1 MTELAGATIRELALD
16 PGGTVEIVIS
26 TADLRVRGVDGDHVV
41 VRSRGGAPLVDGL
54 RIEAAPGVVRI
65 RDGEGGLRFGPLQ
78 IFGRPSSDLDIDVP
92 RSASIALRTMSGSVE
107 ATGLAGASRWAT
119 ASGDL
124 RIATSAGPVQ
134 VETMSGDAMVEASG
148 TIALGART
156 VSGDLRVRAPR
167 LEVIEAS
174 STSGD
179 LRVEA
184 GLAVGARH
192 SLSSVSGDVDVV
204 TDSPVRLEAQTI
216 TGDVR
221 ATGPHAAEGGRG
233 RRTLVVGDGS
243 VALSVRTTSGDVR
256 LRVASDASPTGP
268 AWPAAPS
275 RPVAPAAPTAPVPP
289 VAPAAPTAPV
299 PPVAPAAPVAPVPP
313 IPPAAPVPPPLPSAA
328 SAPVSAIEP
337 QPIELLA
344 PSTATEED
352 TQPWSAPE
360 SAVDRREAA
369 RLDVLR
375 ALERGDL
382 DIDAASRRLEAL
394 EEAGPRQFRG
404 WC

>member
-1 MTELAGATIRELALD
+1 VTGLAPASVRELALE
-16 PGGTVEIVIS
+16 PGGTVEILVS
-26 TADLRVRGVDGDHVV
+26 TADLRVRGVDGNRVI
-41 VRSRGGAPLVDGL
+41 VRSRNGDPLADGL

-65 RDGEGGLRFGPLQ
+65 RDGDGIRFGPLQ
-78 IFGRPSSDLDIDVP
+78 FFGRPSADLDIDVP
-92 RSASIALRTMSGSVE
+92 RGAAISLRTLSGSVV

-134 VETMSGDAMVEASG
+134 VETMSGDAVVEASG
-148 TIALGART
+148 SIALGART

-179 LRVEA
+179 VRVEA
-184 GLAVGARH
+184 ELAGGARH

-221 ATGPHAAEGGRG
+221 ASGLHAAEGGRG

-243 VALSVRTTSGDVR
+243 VALSVRTTSGDVS
-256 LRVASDASPTGP
+256 LRVKAVASPGSPGRP
-268 AWPAAPS
+268 ASPA
-275 RPVAPAAPTAPVPP
+275 
-289 VAPAAPTAPV
+289 
-299 PPVAPAAPVAPVPP
+299 
-313 IPPAAPVPPPLPSAA
+313 
-328 SAPVSAIEP
+328 SAIEP
-337 QPIELLA
+337 EPIEPDPIELPA
-344 PSTATEED
+344 PSPAGEED

-360 SAVDRREAA
+360 SVVDRREAA

-394 EEAGPRQFRG
+394 EEAGPRSFRG